1 MMKRQNTNVNNK
13 LKSALLEC
21 LDDEYDSVPCDT
33 EIKNFY
39 TPSKELEGFVMGLKP
54 NRAENVYLFKR
65 LSKIAAAAVI
75 LIFAFLGFNAI
86 RNVDNSNVNYE
97 TAQEQK
103 ADNSEMLVEDSVM
116 ESSAYD
122 SAMESSETAAGND
135 EEGIEDIEEGAGS
148 LIAWNLV
155 NIDEDMAVFDIFN
168 NTEEL
173 ISVSNI
179 FKVEKVE
186 GDRNVQCYINS
197 TVKEYNV
204 EPIAEMREEVRL
216 SDIGINE
223 NGTYIIYRNVNEIEH
238 SIELIIENE

>member
-1 MMKRQNTNVNNK
+1 MMKRQNTNANNK
-13 LKSALLEC
+13 LKAALLEC
-21 LDDEYDSVPCDT
+21 LDDEYGSVPCET
-33 EIKNFY
+33 EIKNIY

-54 NRAENVYLFKR
+54 NRADNVYLFKR
-65 LSKIAAAAVI
+65 PSKAAAAAVI

-97 TAQEQK
+97 TAQDQR
-103 ADNSEMLVEDSVM
+103 ADDSEMLAQDSVM

-122 SAMESSETAAGND
+122 SAMEASEEAAGND
-135 EEGIEDIEEGAGS
+135 EEGVEDIEEEAGS

-179 FKVEKVE
+179 LKVEKVE
-186 GDRNVQCYINS
+186 SDRNVQCYINS
-197 TVKEYNV
+197 TVKEYTV

-223 NGTYIIYRNVNEIEH
+223 NGTYIIYRNVNEIEY

>member
-1 MMKRQNTNVNNK
+1 MMKRQNTNANNK
-13 LKSALLEC
+13 LKAALLEC
-21 LDDEYDSVPCDT
+21 LDDEYGSVPCET
-33 EIKNFY
+33 EIKNIY
-39 TPSKELEGFVMGLKP
+39 TPSKELEGFVMGLKL

-65 LSKIAAAAVI
+65 LSKTAAAAAI

-86 RNVDNSNVNYE
+86 RNVDNLNVNHE
-97 TAQEQK
+97 TAHEQK

-122 SAMESSETAAGND
+122 SAMESSEA
-135 EEGIEDIEEGAGS
+135 AGS

-179 FKVEKVE
+179 LKVEKVE
-186 GDRNVQCYINS
+186 NDRNVQCFINS

-223 NGTYIIYRNVNEIEH
+223 NGTYIIYRNVNEIEY

>member
-33 EIKNFY
+33 EIKNIY

-65 LSKIAAAAVI
+65 LSKTAAAAVI

-86 RNVDNSNVNYE
+86 RNVDNLNVNHE
-97 TAQEQK
+97 TAQDQK
-103 ADNSEMLVEDSVM
+103 ADDSEMLVEDSVM

-122 SAMESSETAAGND
+122 SAMESSE
-135 EEGIEDIEEGAGS
+135 EAGS
-148 LIAWNLV
+148 LITWNLV

-168 NTEEL
+168 STEEL

-179 FKVEKVE
+179 LKVEKVE
-186 GDRNVQCYINS
+186 GDRNVQCFINS
-197 TVKEYNV
+197 AAKEYNV

>member
-1 MMKRQNTNVNNK
+1 MMKRQNTNANNK
-13 LKSALLEC
+13 LKAALLEC
-21 LDDEYDSVPCDT
+21 LDDEYGSVPCDT
-33 EIKNFY
+33 EIKNIY

-65 LSKIAAAAVI
+65 LSKAAAAAVI

-97 TAQEQK
+97 TAQDQR
-103 ADNSEMLVEDSVM
+103 ADDSEMLAQDSVM

-122 SAMESSETAAGND
+122 SAMEVSEEAAGND
-135 EEGIEDIEEGAGS
+135 EEGVEEEAGS

-179 FKVEKVE
+179 LKVEKVE
-186 GDRNVQCYINS
+186 NDRNVQCFINS

-223 NGTYIIYRNVNEIEH
+223 NGTYIIYRNVNEIEY

>member
-1 MMKRQNTNVNNK
+1 MMKRQNTNANNK
-13 LKSALLEC
+13 LKAALLEC
-21 LDDEYDSVPCDT
+21 LDDEYGSVPCDT
-33 EIKNFY
+33 EIKNIY
-39 TPSKELEGFVMGLKP
+39 TPSKELEGFVMGLKL

-65 LSKIAAAAVI
+65 LSKTAAAAAI

-86 RNVDNSNVNYE
+86 RNVDNLNVNHE
-97 TAQEQK
+97 TAHEQK
-103 ADNSEMLVEDSVM
+103 ADNSEMLAQDSVM

-122 SAMESSETAAGND
+122 SAMESSEA
-135 EEGIEDIEEGAGS
+135 AGS

-179 FKVEKVE
+179 LKVEKVE
-186 GDRNVQCYINS
+186 NDRNVQCFINS

-223 NGTYIIYRNVNEIEH
+223 NGTYIIYRNVNEIEY

>member
-1 MMKRQNTNVNNK
+1 MMKRQNTNANNK
-13 LKSALLEC
+13 LKAALLEC
-21 LDDEYDSVPCDT
+21 LDDEYGSVPCDT
-33 EIKNFY
+33 EIKNIY
-39 TPSKELEGFVMGLKP
+39 TPSKELEGFVMGLKL

-65 LSKIAAAAVI
+65 LSKAAAAAVI

-86 RNVDNSNVNYE
+86 RNVDNSYVNYE
-97 TAQEQK
+97 TAQDQR
-103 ADNSEMLVEDSVM
+103 ADDSEMLAQDSVM

-122 SAMESSETAAGND
+122 SAMESSEA
-135 EEGIEDIEEGAGS
+135 AGS

-179 FKVEKVE
+179 LKVEKVE
-186 GDRNVQCYINS
+186 SDRNVQCFINS

-216 SDIGINE
+216 SDIGISE

>member
-1 MMKRQNTNVNNK
+1 MMKRQNTNANNK
-13 LKSALLEC
+13 LKAALLEC
-21 LDDEYDSVPCDT
+21 LDDEYGSVPCDT
-33 EIKNFY
+33 EIKNIY

-54 NRAENVYLFKR
+54 NRADNVYLFKR
-65 LSKIAAAAVI
+65 LSKAAAAAVI

-86 RNVDNSNVNYE
+86 RNVDNLNVNHE
-97 TAQEQK
+97 TAHEQK

-122 SAMESSETAAGND
+122 SAMESSEA
-135 EEGIEDIEEGAGS
+135 AGS

-179 FKVEKVE
+179 LKVEKVE
-186 GDRNVQCYINS
+186 NDRNVQCFINS

-223 NGTYIIYRNVNEIEH
+223 NGTYIIYRNVNEIEY

>member
-1 MMKRQNTNVNNK
+1 MMKRQNTNANNK
-13 LKSALLEC
+13 LKAALLEC
-21 LDDEYDSVPCDT
+21 LDDEYGSVPCDT
-33 EIKNFY
+33 EIKNIY
-39 TPSKELEGFVMGLKP
+39 TPSKELEGFVMGLKL

-65 LSKIAAAAVI
+65 LSKTAAAAAI

-86 RNVDNSNVNYE
+86 RNVDNLNVNHE
-97 TAQEQK
+97 TAHEQR
-103 ADNSEMLVEDSVM
+103 ADDSEMLAQDSVM

-122 SAMESSETAAGND
+122 SAMEASEEAAGND
-135 EEGIEDIEEGAGS
+135 EEGVEEEAGS

-179 FKVEKVE
+179 LKVEKVE
-186 GDRNVQCYINS
+186 NDRNVQCFINS

-223 NGTYIIYRNVNEIEH
+223 NGTYIISRNVNEIEY